1 MASTSR
7 ARSLLV
13 TLVIWSE
20 KAGAVPGAAP
30 AAPGAGRKVDEE
42 EEVAVAPPAGA
53 QEGGVDVLKDLAAS
67 VVAGPFLVYVK
78 SRVEDETLPVLLAG
92 AA

>member
-20 KAGAVPGAAP
+20 KAGAVPGA
-30 AAPGAGRKVDEE
+30 GRNVDEE
-42 EEVAVAPPAGA
+42 EEVAPAGA